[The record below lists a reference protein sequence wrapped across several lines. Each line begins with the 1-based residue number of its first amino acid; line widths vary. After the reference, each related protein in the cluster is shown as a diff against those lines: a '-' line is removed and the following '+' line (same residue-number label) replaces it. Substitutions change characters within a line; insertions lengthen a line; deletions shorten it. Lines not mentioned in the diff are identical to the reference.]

1 MQLII
6 SLNIFYFFLI
16 SYHAVHLNNNINYID
31 GICFHNDVILI
42 TYLDYDT
49 YYIYNCS
56 IKEVLDTSLIV
67 EHALCACCS
76 IKKQNYLNI
85 CLSNRYMEKESK
97 CYICNLK
104 NNYIYVQIN
113 YCNFDE
119 IINNIFFNIM
129 CVIIINLIL
138 IILKKNQN
146 QNQNIV
152 LSNKKNIKVLSYNK
166 ININKENDICSICLS
181 NFEDKYDFIIK
192 TNCIPVNHFFC
203 YSCSKL
209 WFNNNSKCPN
219 CRQIIKEFL

>member
-1 MQLII
+1 MQFIKLII

-16 SYHAVHLNNNINYID
+16 SYHTLHLYNNINYID

-56 IKEVLDTSLIV
+56 F
-67 EHALCACCS
+67 
-76 IKKQNYLNI
+76 KKHDYLNI

-97 CYICNLK
+97 CYICNFK
-104 NNYIYVQIN
+104 NNYIYVQKN
-113 YCNFDE
+113 YCDFDE
-119 IINNIFFNIM
+119 IINNIFFNII

-138 IILKKNQN
+138 IILKKN

-209 WFNNNSKCPN
+209 WFKNNSNCPN
-219 CRQIIKEFL
+219 CRQLVKIT

>member
-1 MQLII
+1 MQFIKLII

-16 SYHAVHLNNNINYID
+16 SYHTLHLYNNINYID

-67 EHALCACCS
+67 EHVLCACCS
-76 IKKQNYLNI
+76 FKKHDYLNI

-97 CYICNLK
+97 CYICNFK
-104 NNYIYVQIN
+104 NNYIYVQKN
-113 YCNFDE
+113 YCDFDE
-119 IINNIFFNIM
+119 IINNIFFYII

-138 IILKKNQN
+138 IILKKNQH
-146 QNQNIV
+146 QNIV

-166 ININKENDICSICLS
+166 ININKENDVCSICLS

-192 TNCIPVNHFFC
+192 TNCTILSAMHLRF
-203 YSCSKL
+203 
-209 WFNNNSKCPN
+209 
-219 CRQIIKEFL
+219 